1 MDINQLVH
9 SDAALD
15 VIDNGTW
22 VDESVHNFP
31 GLRIKVRGLQSEA
44 VVQCIAKK
52 QVAVRAL
59 NKGEKPS
66 PEQAKQIHKEA
77 LAEEALLDWDGLT
90 NNGEPVPYSK
100 EQAIAWLTKRNGDKL
115 ANVVHFCAMKVDED
129 AESFVKAAEKN

>member
-1 MDINQLVH
+1 MDISQLVH
-9 SDAALD
+9 SDEALG

-22 VDESVHNFP
+22 VGEDVHKFP
-31 GLRIKVRGLQSEA
+31 GLRLKVRGLQSEA

-52 QVAVRAL
+52 QAAARAL
-59 NKGEKPS
+59 NKGETLS

-77 LAEEALLDWDGLT
+77 LAEEALLDWDGFT

-100 EQAIAWLTKRNGDKL
+100 EQAINWITKRNGDKL

-129 AESFVKAAEKN
+129 AEAFVKAAEKN